1 MTLYMKLAAA
11 GVVIPLIFGS
21 YAFVY
26 KKGRKDERQA
36 MLARSVE
43 VLRER
48 NKINDNV
55 EALTDN
61 QLCISLGGLSDNN
74 GKCL

>member
-1 MTLYMKLAAA
+1 MTLYMKLAAV
-11 GVVIPLIFGS
+11 GVVITLIFGS

-26 KKGRKDERQA
+26 RKGRSDERQA

-48 NKINDNV
+48 NKINEKVDGFSDN
-55 EALTDN
+55 DN
-61 QLCISLGGLSDNN
+61 CISLGGVPDHN